1 MGFVTLNAAMGFQ
14 YLALFCREQVRLWV
28 VYLKGEPPKI
38 WGKLAA
44 GLFKVDMRVGGFNT
58 EHDVVL

>member
-1 MGFVTLNAAMGFQ
+1 MGFVTLNAATGFQ
-14 YLALFCREQVRLWV
+14 YLALFYREQVCLWV
-28 VYLKGEPPKI
+28 VTSKDI
-38 WGKLAA
+38 GKLAS